1 MIEIKDPVTIQDLD
15 AFLGIAAFV
24 DSKLPPVRPPK
35 AKQMYDLL
43 EVLPSPDDFKYYE
56 KDNFVRIIPTAR
68 QLTIYGFILSVMPL
82 ADYEDRLLIFKRN
95 FPRRKSF
102 RQIKKEGWLHWS
114 HQTIAYKYK
123 RALFTLCQS
132 INKQGIKKFI

>member
-102 RQIKKEGWLHWS
+102 RQI
-114 HQTIAYKYK
+114 
-123 RALFTLCQS
+123 
-132 INKQGIKKFI
+132 

>member
-1 MIEIKDPVTIQDLD
+1 MIEIKDPITIQDLD

-43 EVLPSPDDFKYYE
+43 EVLPSPEDFKYYE

-68 QLTIYGFILSVMPL
+68 QLTIYGFILSFLNWKQTSFAIVVLP
-82 ADYEDRLLIFKRN
+82 DPDKPVIHKTVILIR
-95 FPRRKSF
+95 
-102 RQIKKEGWLHWS
+102 E
-114 HQTIAYKYK
+114 
-123 RALFTLCQS
+123 
-132 INKQGIKKFI
+132 